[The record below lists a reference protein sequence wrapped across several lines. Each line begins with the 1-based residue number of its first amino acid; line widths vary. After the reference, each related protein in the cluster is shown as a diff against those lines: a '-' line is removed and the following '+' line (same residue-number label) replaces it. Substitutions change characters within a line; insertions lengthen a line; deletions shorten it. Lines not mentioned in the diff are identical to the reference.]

1 MRATS
6 TTRHMSGQYSQQYCT
21 MDLIGIAFSR
31 DSGNRTV
38 GTLTLVNLYIHH
50 SREYLPEVFRI
61 FFFFLNN
68 FIRIILFFVF
78 SNQSL
83 NTSFYLLLFFVSYVA
98 IFNFTV
104 INLSVRH
111 IQGCLLTAI
120 RDATLSTEC

>member
-1 MRATS
+1 
-6 TTRHMSGQYSQQYCT
+6 

-50 SREYLPEVFRI
+50 SREYLPEVFRF

-68 FIRIILFFVF
+68 FIHIILFFVF

-83 NTSFYLLLFFVSYVA
+83 NTSFYLLLFFISYVA

-120 RDATLSTEC
+120 RDVTLSTEC